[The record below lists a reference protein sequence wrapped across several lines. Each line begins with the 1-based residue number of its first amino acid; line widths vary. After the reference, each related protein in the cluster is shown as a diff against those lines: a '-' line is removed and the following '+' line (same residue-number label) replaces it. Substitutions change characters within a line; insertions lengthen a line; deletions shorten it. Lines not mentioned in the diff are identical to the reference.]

1 MMERYPIVNS
11 GEIKGYIRTFPD
23 FLELIIG
30 PVGRLLS
37 LSPRGAHKLKAS
49 PAEIR
54 AWYEPSFNI
63 PGYTCP
69 SVEDY
74 LDLLYRSLKGKL
86 EGKVLVDMSGGKD
99 STASAIL
106 LSKLAEKLPISLVGV
121 HIHMPYLEPEA
132 NIDSAEK
139 IAEKLGIRLIV
150 TEPPRSK
157 MRYYLE
163 RLGLPSRGRRW
174 CTYLKTRAL
183 REVKKRVKA
192 KYEAKGDRI
201 AEAGKRLRKLHF
213 MLKNRL
219 FTQGTVINVVYPLS
233 LLDIVRLVRSE
244 KLIHE
249 LYVAGM
255 PRVSCTYCPYKSL
268 YELYAE
274 PTRGLD
280 TAYIEHVLNRQY
292 HKYYSPIARWEEFQ
306 KYHLWRFD
314 PSASKLLHAI
324 LSASASQPLKV
335 KFQEIAETMKS
346 IWTEKLPKNYFMC
359 NINCIE
365 KLVEE
370 KIKTWE
376 YVKVK
381 KDN

>member
-1 MMERYPIVNS
+1 
-11 GEIKGYIRTFPD
+11 
-23 FLELIIG
+23 
-30 PVGRLLS
+30 
-37 LSPRGAHKLKAS
+37 
-49 PAEIR
+49 
-54 AWYEPSFNI
+54 
-63 PGYTCP
+63 
-69 SVEDY
+69 
-74 LDLLYRSLKGKL
+74 
-86 EGKVLVDMSGGKD
+86 
-99 STASAIL
+99 
-106 LSKLAEKLPISLVGV
+106 
-121 HIHMPYLEPEA
+121 
-132 NIDSAEK
+132 
-139 IAEKLGIRLIV
+139 
-150 TEPPRSK
+150 
-157 MRYYLE
+157 
-163 RLGLPSRGRRW
+163 
-174 CTYLKTRAL
+174 
-183 REVKKRVKA
+183 
-192 KYEAKGDRI
+192 
-201 AEAGKRLRKLHF
+201 
-213 MLKNRL
+213 
-219 FTQGTVINVVYPLS
+219 
-233 LLDIVRLVRSE
+233 
-244 KLIHE
+244 
-249 LYVAGM
+249 M

-306 KYHLWRFD
+306 KYHLWSFD

>member
-1 MMERYPIVNS
+1 MERYPIIDS
-11 GEIKGYIRTFPD
+11 GKIKGYVRTFPD
-23 FLELIIG
+23 FLELIAG
-30 PVGRLLS
+30 PVGQLLS

-49 PAEIR
+49 HAEIR
-54 AWYEPSFNI
+54 AWYEPGFNI

-69 SVEDY
+69 SVESY
-74 LDLLYRSLKGKL
+74 LDLLYSSLKGKL
-86 EGKVLVDMSGGKD
+86 EGKVLIDMSGGKD

-132 NIDSAEK
+132 NIDSVEEISK
-139 IAEKLGIRLIV
+139 RLGIRLIV

-183 REVKKRVKA
+183 REVRKQVKA

-219 FTQGTVINVVYPLS
+219 FTQGSVVNVVYPLS
-233 LLDIVRLVRSE
+233 LLDIARLVRSE
-244 KLIHE
+244 KLVHK
-249 LYVAGM
+249 LYMAGM

-274 PTRGLD
+274 PTHGLD
-280 TAYIEHVLNRQY
+280 VVYIEYILSRQY
-292 HKYYSPIARWEEFQ
+292 HRYYSPVARWEEFQ

-314 PSASKLLHAI
+314 PSTSKLLHAI
-324 LSASASQPLKV
+324 LSTSANQPLKV
-335 KFQEIAETMKS
+335 PLQEIARMIKS
-346 IWTEKLPKNYFMC
+346 IWIEKLPENNFTC
-359 NINCIE
+359 NVNCVE

-376 YVKVK
+376 YLTRRSPK
-381 KDN
+381 